1 MAETSSVPPRGPHW
15 LPMDARTDLA
25 DAVTEHLRT
34 LDGLDPDR
42 FSLADVIVELGV
54 ASARSQLD
62 QVPSRL
68 MQAAAGITARSC
80 QIRLS
85 ASELAALLRIPNLP
99 MTVREAFRRHLPAG

>member
-1 MAETSSVPPRGPHW
+1 
-15 LPMDARTDLA
+15 MDARTDLA
-25 DAVTEHLRT
+25 DAAAEHLTT
-34 LDGLDPDR
+34 LDELDPDR
-42 FSLADVIVELGV
+42 FALADVIVELGV

-62 QVPSRL
+62 QVPTQR

-85 ASELAALLRIPNLP
+85 VPELAALLRMPNLP

>member
-34 LDGLDPDR
+34 LDELDPDY
-42 FSLADVIVELGV
+42 FALADVIVELGV

-62 QVPSRL
+62 QVPSHL
-68 MQAAAGITARSC
+68 MQAAAGIPARSC

-85 ASELAALLRIPNLP
+85 APELAALLRMPNLP
-99 MTVREAFRRHLPAG
+99 MTVMEAFRHHRPAG